1 MVKKHLVGL
10 FIDIGN
16 DVNNQDFRRI
26 KKATELTISMN
37 PETQTFDYIADES
50 PTTELDKYAPSIDQ
64 PLTMY
69 EGEDDFKMLFNRYFY
84 MNVGTE
90 AHARVMLV
98 YMFAGDTT
106 SGYLAHESDCILQI
120 SEMNP
125 VDSTLSMNITFGGT
139 VRKGVAT
146 MENGIPTFTEGVPE
160 SFKKYFELS
169 KAGTTGGSGSGSG
182 GGSGSGSGSSDPDP
196 NTNPEP

>member
-16 DVNNQDFRRI
+16 STTTPNFRRI

-37 PETQTFDYIADES
+37 PETQTFDYSADES

-84 MNVGTE
+84 MNTGTE

-106 SGYLAHESDCILQI
+106 NGYLAHESDCILQI

-125 VDSTLSMNITFGGT
+125 VDSTLTMNITFGGT

-146 MENGIPTFTEGVPE
+146 MENGIPTFTEGVPA
-160 SFKKYFELS
+160 SFDKYFELS
-169 KAGTTGGSGSGSG
+169 EVDTTGGSGSGSG
-182 GGSGSGSGSSDPDP
+182 GGSGDPDPGTDPDP
-196 NTNPEP
+196 NDP